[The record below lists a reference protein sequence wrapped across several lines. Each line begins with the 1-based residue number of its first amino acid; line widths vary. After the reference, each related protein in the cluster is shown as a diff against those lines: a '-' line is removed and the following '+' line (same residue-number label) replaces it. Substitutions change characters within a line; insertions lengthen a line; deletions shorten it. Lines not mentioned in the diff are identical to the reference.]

1 MSPSDASRE
10 LFLAARACPLS
21 RSTRLAPSRSP
32 PDSSSAFLTSIMPA
46 AVSSRSCF
54 IFSIVLT
61 KTSISPRSLSKAPR
75 QLPRALSY
83 LPVQPPAPQPPAP
96 QLPAPQLPA
105 PQLPAPQ
112 LPAPRQP
119 RAPLPLPV
127 HQPLPLPMHQ
137 PLPLPVHQPRLPRRP
152 PAPRSQ
158 YSPPRPELRAP
169 WLRRPQPLRLQLLG
183 LQARVRRPAS
193 VRARCVRLLSR
204 RFVRPRSL
212 PKPA

>member
-21 RSTRLAPSRSP
+21 RSTRRAPSRSP

-83 LPVQPPAPQPPAP
+83 LPVQPPAPQ
-96 QLPAPQLPA
+96 
-105 PQLPAPQ
+105 LPAPQ

-119 RAPLPLPV
+119 RAPLLLPV
-127 HQPLPLPMHQ
+127 HQ